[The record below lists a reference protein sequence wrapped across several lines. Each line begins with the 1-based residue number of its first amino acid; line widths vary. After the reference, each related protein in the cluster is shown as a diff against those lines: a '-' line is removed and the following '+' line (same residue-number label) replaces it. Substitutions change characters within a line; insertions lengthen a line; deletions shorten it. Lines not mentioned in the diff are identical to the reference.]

1 MITKNYDTVLITFAN
16 YTVLNPDKYVYQR
29 VENQAK
35 LDQGR
40 NIWNLFS
47 VYIWFQLPKIDFW
60 KGDWDIGWISTQLW
74 DFFNIS

>member
-1 MITKNYDTVLITFAN
+1 MTVNMLTKNHDTVLITFAN

-40 NIWNLFS
+40 NIWHLFF
-47 VYIWFQLPKIDFW
+47 VY
-60 KGDWDIGWISTQLW
+60 S
-74 DFFNIS
+74 